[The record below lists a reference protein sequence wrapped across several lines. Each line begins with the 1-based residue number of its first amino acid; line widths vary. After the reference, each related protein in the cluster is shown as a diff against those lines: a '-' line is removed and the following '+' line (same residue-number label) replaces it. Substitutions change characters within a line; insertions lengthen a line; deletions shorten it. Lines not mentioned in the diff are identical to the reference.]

1 MEGRG
6 SAASRGECFLRLRCP
21 LSRAFQGAS
30 ATGRAPSRA
39 RARGARRAAAARRPP
54 RRAPYAGAPRAA
66 ADAIPAALPRA
77 RRACGDA
84 ANLARAHLPRRR
96 HRRRARARAHVWL
109 TRRRSARRRQ
119 VRARRLEL
127 VRRSAPHARAT
138 PRALR
143 SRDPLR
149 LPPTI
154 VVVLQ
159 VFPAHQ
165 AQVLLARQRAG
176 NRASLLL
183 VSPRCSSSIVLSA
196 ALSPRRAAFPR
207 SAGPGLVPEHRI
219 APPTISPLAM
229 EDISSRVRARARVS
243 LANPCPAV
251 R

>member
-1 MEGRG
+1 MFP
-6 SAASRGECFLRLRCP
+6 SPALPP
-21 LSRAFQGAS
+21 LSRLQGAS

-183 VSPRCSSSIVLSA
+183 VSPRSRSSSSTNFECSRQPSHRAELRLLA
-196 ALSPRRAAFPR
+196 PQGLDWSPSTASRLPR
-207 SAGPGLVPEHRI
+207 S
-219 APPTISPLAM
+219 
-229 EDISSRVRARARVS
+229 VR
-243 LANPCPAV
+243 
-251 R
+251 